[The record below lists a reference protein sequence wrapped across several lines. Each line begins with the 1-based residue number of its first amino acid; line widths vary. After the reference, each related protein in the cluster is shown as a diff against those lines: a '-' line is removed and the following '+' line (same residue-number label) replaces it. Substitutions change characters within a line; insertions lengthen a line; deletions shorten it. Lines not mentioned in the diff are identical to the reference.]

1 MYFSKIFV
9 SAIADVAQK
18 LWELE
23 FTIHKVKIST
33 SPDGK
38 AVNLFFVT
46 DNRYRVFA
54 KTLYSET
61 KFCHIIE
68 YISGKSGLE
77 TGTFK

>member
-1 MYFSKIFV
+1 MQFSKIFV

-46 DNRYRVFA
+46 DNRY
-54 KTLYSET
+54 
-61 KFCHIIE
+61 
-68 YISGKSGLE
+68 
-77 TGTFK
+77 

>member
-1 MYFSKIFV
+1 MFQFPSFVWKPHILWEERHGNVSLSYMCTFLRIFV

-46 DNRYRVFA
+46 DNRY
-54 KTLYSET
+54 
-61 KFCHIIE
+61 
-68 YISGKSGLE
+68 
-77 TGTFK
+77 